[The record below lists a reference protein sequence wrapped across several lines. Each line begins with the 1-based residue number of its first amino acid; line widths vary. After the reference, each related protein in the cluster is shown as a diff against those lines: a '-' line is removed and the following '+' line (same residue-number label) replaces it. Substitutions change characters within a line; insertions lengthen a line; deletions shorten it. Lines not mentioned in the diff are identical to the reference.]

1 MEAWIVTPHFPAR
14 ARLRGK
20 PGRCAD
26 IRYLVGIP
34 TRTRGARSYRRMKYS
49 ESKQKREELQQQN
62 RSPASEVHNTSML
75 KNNPPDNALRTASVK
90 SGDCLILA

>member
-26 IRYLVGIP
+26 IGYLVGIP

-49 ESKQKREELQQQN
+49 ESKQNREELRQQN
-62 RSPASEVHNTSML
+62 RSLAREVHNTSML
-75 KNNPPDNALRTASVK
+75 KGHPPGNALRAASVK
-90 SGDCLILA
+90 SGDWLILA